1 MAMIENETNAPH
13 TEAQQRDVQQSVLR
27 GLRQKCPACGTGPI
41 FRAYLKVNDACPECG
56 EELHHHRAD
65 DAPPY
70 FTMLITGHIVVGL
83 MLGVAMHQD
92 WPDWLHG
99 IVWPSMVLILSLWLL
114 PRIKGGLVGAQWALR
129 MHGFSGEPDEA
140 EIYPETQL
148 RG

>member
-1 MAMIENETNAPH
+1 
-13 TEAQQRDVQQSVLR
+13 
-27 GLRQKCPACGTGPI
+27 
-41 FRAYLKVNDACPECG
+41 
-56 EELHHHRAD
+56 
-65 DAPPY
+65 
-70 FTMLITGHIVVGL
+70 MLITGHIVVGL

-129 MHGFSGEPDEA
+129 MHGFSGESDET